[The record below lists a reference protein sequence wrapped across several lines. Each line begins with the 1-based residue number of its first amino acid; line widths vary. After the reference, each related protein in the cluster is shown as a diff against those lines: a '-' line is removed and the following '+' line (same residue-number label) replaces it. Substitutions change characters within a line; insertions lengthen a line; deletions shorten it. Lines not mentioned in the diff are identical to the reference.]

1 MQGYEARNVLSESAK
16 QKDIKSNILKAEGE
30 HWPGIWKMSKSW
42 LAKTGKMSIPCQ
54 NNHMTKGPVVKQNV
68 ACSRTRDKGLSRT

>member
-30 HWPGIWKMSKSW
+30 H
-42 LAKTGKMSIPCQ
+42 
-54 NNHMTKGPVVKQNV
+54 
-68 ACSRTRDKGLSRT
+68 